1 MTTEE
6 MTLAEMK
13 AAYEKAQAELA
24 QERASIENLQKELE
38 SVKSTK
44 YQSRYKPGAKPKKL
58 IFEMTDDSED
68 LTDGEEP
75 QGEEDEATLDPVTKR
90 LNKMENHMKKRCSLM
105 MKLMTKLP
113 GAPTPVETEP
123 TDGYAASPFCEAIA
137 RVTVPHQL
145 RLPTWTTL
153 YDGTSDPYRH
163 VNFYK
168 QRMWQIGIPYD
179 LVEPVMCKSFG
190 GTLDGAALEWLMNI
204 TPGSI
209 FCLSDLINAF
219 YQQFASSRQLEKQT
233 SDLYWLVQGP
243 TESVRDYFNRFNC
256 EKISIKNCDVRTAIE
271 AFKRGLVPNSE
282 LYRELTKYPC
292 ATFEERPTGGSS
304 DRRSYTPRNN
314 SWRHQPYNRQNQVQN
329 VNQYDDTNS
338 VYRNERVVYLPISE
352 YGFNVD
358 IGGVVNDLQS
368 VGGTV
373 RWPKKRDIPD
383 STKDMS
389 RWCDFH
395 RDNGHTTEECISL
408 KKEVAYLL
416 KRGHL
421 KDLLSDKGKE
431 TYNKDSNSQ
440 PNPAPSGDRPAPP
453 TFEKVVNVISG
464 GSDICGL
471 TSSAAKK
478 INRGESEAVKEG
490 QTEDEVALDKSLAA
504 MIITFDDSD
513 STDTQQ
519 EHHDGLVIS
528 LPIGNALI
536 KRILIDN
543 GSSANVLFLE
553 ALQEM
558 GLDEKSIIRRST
570 VLVGFSG
577 ESLRT
582 VGEISLPTYAEGTNV
597 LTKFNV
603 VDCPSAY
610 NVILGRPWIHKMK
623 AVPSTYHQSIKF
635 PTKWGVM
642 EIKGQQRDAKKC
654 YETAL
659 KPSKS
664 SI

>member
-1 MTTEE
+1 

-24 QERASIENLQKELE
+24 QERASTETLQKELD
-38 SVKSTK
+38 SVKSSR
-44 YQSRYKPGAKPKKL
+44 YQSRFKTGEKPRKL
-58 IFEMTDDSED
+58 TFEMPDDFED
-68 LTDGEEP
+68 LTDDEEP
-75 QGEEDEATLDPVTKR
+75 QGEEDGSNPDPVTQR
-90 LNKMENHMKKRCSLM
+90 LNKMDARMTKHYSRL
-105 MKLMTKLP
+105 MKLMIKLP

-137 RVTVPHQL
+137 RVTVPHTL

-190 GTLDGAALEWLMNI
+190 GTLDGAALEWLMNVA
-204 TPGSI
+204 PGSI
-209 FCLSDLINAF
+209 SCLSDLINAF
-219 YQQFASSRQLEKQT
+219 YQQ
-233 SDLYWLVQGP
+233 
-243 TESVRDYFNRFNC
+243 
-256 EKISIKNCDVRTAIE
+256 TAIE
-271 AFKRGLVPNSE
+271 AFKRGLIPNSE
-282 LYRELTKYPC
+282 LYREITKYPY
-292 ATFEERPTGGSS
+292 ATFEEVRSRATAQMRIEDDEVIRTASQRSTGGSS
-304 DRRSYTPRNN
+304 DRRSYTPRSS

-329 VNQYDDTNS
+329 VNQYDDTNN
-338 VYRNERVVYLPISE
+338 VYRNERVVYPPISE

-358 IGGVVNDLQS
+358 IGGVVNALQN

-373 RWPKKRDIPD
+373 RWPNKSDRPD
-383 STKDMS
+383 SMKDMS
-389 RWCDFH
+389 RWYDFH

-431 TYNKDSNSQ
+431 TYNKDNNAQ
-440 PNPAPSGDRPAPP
+440 PSPAPSGNRSAPP
-453 TFEKVVNVISG
+453 MFEKVVNVISG

-478 INRGESEAVKEG
+478 INRGESGAVKEG

-504 MIITFDDSD
+504 MKITFDDSD

-558 GLDEKSIIRRST
+558 GLQEKSIIRRST

-582 VGEISLPTYAEGTNV
+582 VGEISLPTYAEGV
-597 LTKFNV
+597 SVMTKFNV

>member
-1 MTTEE
+1 M
-6 MTLAEMK
+6 
-13 AAYEKAQAELA
+13 
-24 QERASIENLQKELE
+24 
-38 SVKSTK
+38 
-44 YQSRYKPGAKPKKL
+44 PDD
-58 IFEMTDDSED
+58 FEDVTDD
-68 LTDGEEP
+68 EEETRE
-75 QGEEDEATLDPVTKR
+75 EEDKEAPDPVTQR
-90 LNKMENHMKKRCSLM
+90 LNKMDARMTKHYSRL
-105 MKLMTKLP
+105 MKLMTRFP

-123 TDGYAASPFCEAIA
+123 TDGYAASPFCEEIA
-137 RVTVPHQL
+137 RVTVPHTL

-168 QRMWQIGIPYD
+168 QRMWQIGIPHD

-190 GTLDGAALEWLMNI
+190 GTLDGAALEWLTNV
-204 TPGSI
+204 PPRSI
-209 FCLSDLINAF
+209 SCLSDLINAF

-233 SDLYWLVQGP
+233 SDLY
-243 TESVRDYFNRFNC
+243 
-256 EKISIKNCDVRTAIE
+256 RTAIE
-271 AFKRGLVPNSE
+271 AFKRGLIPNSE
-282 LYRELTKYPC
+282 LYREITKYPC
-292 ATFEERPTGGSS
+292 ATFEEV
-304 DRRSYTPRNN
+304 RSRATA
-314 SWRHQPYNRQNQVQN
+314 QM
-329 VNQYDDTNS
+329 
-338 VYRNERVVYLPISE
+338 NERVEHPNISD

-358 IGGVVNDLQS
+358 IGGVVNALQN

-373 RWPKKRDIPD
+373 RWPRKNDRPD
-383 STKDMS
+383 SMKDMS
-389 RWCDFH
+389 KWCDFH

-408 KKEVAYLL
+408 RKEVAYLL

-421 KDLLSDKGKE
+421 KELLSDKGKE
-431 TYNKDSNSQ
+431 TFSKEQ
-440 PNPAPSGDRPAPP
+440 TTLPGPATSSERPDPP
-453 TFEKVVNVISG
+453 PFSKVVNVISG

-478 INRGESEAVKEG
+478 INRGESETVEEG
-490 QTEDEVALDKSLAA
+490 QTEDEAALHRSLTA
-504 MIITFDDSD
+504 MAITFDDSD
-513 STDTQQ
+513 SVDTQR

-536 KRILIDN
+536 KRILVDN

-558 GLDEKSIIRRST
+558 GLEEKNIVRRST

-577 ESLRT
+577 EALRT
-582 VGEISLPTYAEGTNV
+582 VGEISLPTYAEGVNMM
-597 LTKFNV
+597 TKFNV

-664 SI
+664 PI

>member
-1 MTTEE
+1 MATGE
-6 MTLAEMK
+6 MTIAEMK

-24 QERASIENLQKELE
+24 QERASNETLQKELE
-38 SVKSTK
+38 SLKSNK
-44 YQSRYKPGAKPKKL
+44 HQSRYKGGKPKKL
-58 IFEMTDDSED
+58 TFEMPDDFEDVTDD
-68 LTDGEEP
+68 EEETRE
-75 QGEEDEATLDPVTKR
+75 EEDKEAPDPVTQR
-90 LNKMENHMKKRCSLM
+90 LNKMDARMTKHYSRL
-105 MKLMTKLP
+105 MKLMTRFP

-123 TDGYAASPFCEAIA
+123 TDG
-137 RVTVPHQL
+137 
-145 RLPTWTTL
+145 
-153 YDGTSDPYRH
+153 
-163 VNFYK
+163 
-168 QRMWQIGIPYD
+168 
-179 LVEPVMCKSFG
+179 
-190 GTLDGAALEWLMNI
+190 
-204 TPGSI
+204 
-209 FCLSDLINAF
+209 
-219 YQQFASSRQLEKQT
+219 
-233 SDLYWLVQGP
+233 
-243 TESVRDYFNRFNC
+243 
-256 EKISIKNCDVRTAIE
+256 TAIE
-271 AFKRGLVPNSE
+271 AFKRGLIPNSE
-282 LYRELTKYPC
+282 LYREITKYPC
-292 ATFEERPTGGSS
+292 ATFEEVRSRATAQMRIEDDEVIRTASQRSIGGSS

-314 SWRHQPYNRQNQVQN
+314 NWRHQPYVRQNQVQS
-329 VNQYDDTNS
+329 VNQYYDTNN
-338 VYRNERVVYLPISE
+338 VYRNERVEHPNISD

-358 IGGVVNDLQS
+358 IGGVVNALQN

-373 RWPKKRDIPD
+373 RWPRKNDRPD
-383 STKDMS
+383 SMKDMS
-389 RWCDFH
+389 KWCDFH

-408 KKEVAYLL
+408 RKEVAYLL

-421 KDLLSDKGKE
+421 KELLSDKGKE
-431 TYNKDSNSQ
+431 TFSKEQ
-440 PNPAPSGDRPAPP
+440 TTLPGPATSSERPDPP
-453 TFEKVVNVISG
+453 PFSKVVNVISG

-478 INRGESEAVKEG
+478 INRGESETVEEG
-490 QTEDEVALDKSLAA
+490 QTEDEAALHRSLTA
-504 MIITFDDSD
+504 MAITFDDSD
-513 STDTQQ
+513 SVDTQR

-536 KRILIDN
+536 KRILVDN

-558 GLDEKSIIRRST
+558 GLEEKNIVRRST

-577 ESLRT
+577 EALRT
-582 VGEISLPTYAEGTNV
+582 VGEISLPTYAEGVNMM
-597 LTKFNV
+597 TKFNV

-664 SI
+664 PI

>member
-1 MTTEE
+1 MDARMT
-6 MTLAEMK
+6 K
-13 AAYEKAQAELA
+13 HY
-24 QERASIENLQKELE
+24 
-38 SVKSTK
+38 
-44 YQSRYKPGAKPKKL
+44 SRL
-58 IFEMTDDSED
+58 
-68 LTDGEEP
+68 
-75 QGEEDEATLDPVTKR
+75 
-90 LNKMENHMKKRCSLM
+90 
-105 MKLMTKLP
+105 MKLMIKLP

-123 TDGYAASPFCEAIA
+123 TDGYAASLFCEAIA
-137 RVTVPHQL
+137 RVTVPHTL

-190 GTLDGAALEWLMNI
+190 GTLDGAALEWLMNVS
-204 TPGSI
+204 PGSI
-209 FCLSDLINAF
+209 SCLSDLINAF
-219 YQQFASSRQLEKQT
+219 YQPFASSRQLEKQT
-233 SDLYWLVQGP
+233 SDLYRLVQGP

-271 AFKRGLVPNSE
+271 AFKRGLIPNSE
-282 LYRELTKYPC
+282 L
-292 ATFEERPTGGSS
+292 
-304 DRRSYTPRNN
+304 
-314 SWRHQPYNRQNQVQN
+314 
-329 VNQYDDTNS
+329 
-338 VYRNERVVYLPISE
+338 NERVVYPPISE

-358 IGGVVNDLQS
+358 IGGVVNALQN

-373 RWPKKRDIPD
+373 RWPKKSDRPD
-383 STKDMS
+383 SMKDMS

-395 RDNGHTTEECISL
+395 RDNGHTTEENISF
-408 KKEVAYLL
+408 KEEVAYLL
-416 KRGHL
+416 KRGQL

-431 TYNKDSNSQ
+431 TYNKDINAQ

-453 TFEKVVNVISG
+453 MFEKVVNVISG

-478 INRGESEAVKEG
+478 INRGEPEAVKEG
-490 QTEDEVALDKSLAA
+490 RTEDEVALDKSLAA
-504 MIITFDDSD
+504 MKITFDDSD

-528 LPIGNALI
+528 LPIVNALI

-558 GLDEKSIIRRST
+558 GLEEKSIIRRST

-582 VGEISLPTYAEGTNV
+582 VGEISLPTYAEGVNV
-597 LTKFNV
+597 MTKFNV

-635 PTKWGVM
+635 PAKWGVM

>member
-1 MTTEE
+1 MSTEE

-13 AAYEKAQAELA
+13 AAYKKAQEELA
-24 QERASIENLQKELE
+24 QERESMENLQKELD

-44 YQSRYKPGAKPKKL
+44 HQSRYKPGAKPKKL

-68 LTDGEEP
+68 LSDGEEP
-75 QGEEDEATLDPVTKR
+75 HGEEDEATPDPVTKR
-90 LNKMENHMKKRCSLM
+90 LNKMETHMKKQCSLM
-105 MKLMTKLP
+105 LKLMTKLP

-123 TDGYAASPFCEAIA
+123 TVGYAASPFCEAIA

-163 VNFYK
+163 VNVYK

-204 TPGSI
+204 TPESI
-209 FCLSDLINAF
+209 YCLSDLINAF
-219 YQQFASSRQLEKQT
+219 YQQFASSHQLEKQT
-233 SDLYWLVQGP
+233 SDLY
-243 TESVRDYFNRFNC
+243 
-256 EKISIKNCDVRTAIE
+256 RTAIE
-271 AFKRGLVPNSE
+271 AFKRGLIPNSE
-282 LYRELTKYPC
+282 LYREITKYPC
-292 ATFEERPTGGSS
+292 ATFEEVRSRAIAQMRIEDDEITRMASQRPAGGSS
-304 DRRSYTPRNN
+304 DRRSYTPRNSN
-314 SWRHQPYNRQNQVQN
+314 WRHQPYNRQNQVQN
-329 VNQYDDTNS
+329 VNQYDDTNN
-338 VYRNERVVYLPISE
+338 VYRNERFVYPPISE

-358 IGGVVNDLQS
+358 IGGVVNALQN

-373 RWPKKRDIPD
+373 RWPRKSNRPD
-383 STKDMS
+383 SMKDMS
-389 RWCDFH
+389 KWCDFH

-421 KDLLSDKGKE
+421 KELLSDKGKE
-431 TYNKDSNSQ
+431 TYQ
-440 PNPAPSGDRPAPP
+440 AATDRPRP
-453 TFEKVVNVISG
+453 S
-464 GSDICGL
+464 
-471 TSSAAKK
+471 KK

-504 MIITFDDSD
+504 MTITFDDSD
-513 STDTQQ
+513 STDAQQ

-558 GLDEKSIIRRST
+558 GLEEKSIIRRST
-570 VLVGFSG
+570 VLVGFS
-577 ESLRT
+577 
-582 VGEISLPTYAEGTNV
+582 
-597 LTKFNV
+597 
-603 VDCPSAY
+603 
-610 NVILGRPWIHKMK
+610 
-623 AVPSTYHQSIKF
+623 
-635 PTKWGVM
+635 
-642 EIKGQQRDAKKC
+642 
-654 YETAL
+654 
-659 KPSKS
+659 
-664 SI
+664 

>member
-1 MTTEE
+1 MTTGE
-6 MTLAEMK
+6 MTIAEMK
-13 AAYEKAQAELA
+13 AAYEKAQAELS
-24 QERASIENLQKELE
+24 QERASNETLQKELE
-38 SVKSTK
+38 SVKSNK
-44 YQSRYKPGAKPKKL
+44 HQSRYKGGKPKKL
-58 IFEMTDDSED
+58 TFEMPDDFEDMTDEEE
-68 LTDGEEP
+68 TREEEDGEAP
-75 QGEEDEATLDPVTKR
+75 DPVTQR
-90 LNKMENHMKKRCSLM
+90 LNKMDARMTKHYSRL
-105 MKLMTKLP
+105 MKLMTKFS

-137 RVTVPHQL
+137 RVTVPHTL

-190 GTLDGAALEWLMNI
+190 GTLDGAALEWLTNVP
-204 TPGSI
+204 PGSI
-209 FCLSDLINAF
+209 SCLSELINAF

-233 SDLYWLVQGP
+233 SDLY
-243 TESVRDYFNRFNC
+243 
-256 EKISIKNCDVRTAIE
+256 RTAIE
-271 AFKRGLVPNSE
+271 AFKRGLIPNSE
-282 LYRELTKYPC
+282 LYREITKYPC
-292 ATFEERPTGGSS
+292 ATFEEVRSRATAQMRIEDDEVIRTASQRSTGGNS
-304 DRRSYTPRNN
+304 DRRS
-314 SWRHQPYNRQNQVQN
+314 
-329 VNQYDDTNS
+329 
-338 VYRNERVVYLPISE
+338 NERVEHPNISD

-358 IGGVVNDLQS
+358 IGGVVNALQN

-373 RWPKKRDIPD
+373 RWPRKSDRPD
-383 STKDMS
+383 SMKNMS
-389 RWCDFH
+389 KWCDFH

-421 KDLLSDKGKE
+421 KELLSDKGKE
-431 TYNKDSNSQ
+431 TFSKEQNTLPGPTISSE
-440 PNPAPSGDRPAPP
+440 RPDPP
-453 TFEKVVNVISG
+453 PFNKVVNVISG

-478 INRGESEAVKEG
+478 INRGEPETVEEG
-490 QTEDEVALDKSLAA
+490 QTEEEVTLHKSLTA
-504 MIITFDDSD
+504 MAITFDDSD
-513 STDTQQ
+513 SVDTQR

-536 KRILIDN
+536 KRILVDN

-558 GLDEKSIIRRST
+558 GLEEKNIVRRST

-577 ESLRT
+577 EALRT
-582 VGEISLPTYAEGTNV
+582 VGEILLPTYAEGVNMM
-597 LTKFNV
+597 TKFNV

-610 NVILGRPWIHKMK
+610 NVILGRP
-623 AVPSTYHQSIKF
+623 
-635 PTKWGVM
+635 
-642 EIKGQQRDAKKC
+642 
-654 YETAL
+654 
-659 KPSKS
+659 
-664 SI
+664 

>member
-1 MTTEE
+1 
-6 MTLAEMK
+6 
-13 AAYEKAQAELA
+13 
-24 QERASIENLQKELE
+24 
-38 SVKSTK
+38 
-44 YQSRYKPGAKPKKL
+44 
-58 IFEMTDDSED
+58 MTDDSED
-68 LTDGEEP
+68 LSDGEEP
-75 QGEEDEATLDPVTKR
+75 RGEEDEATLDPVTKR

-145 RLPTWTTL
+145 RLPTRTTL

-179 LVEPVMCKSFG
+179 LIEPVMCKSFG
-190 GTLDGAALEWLMNI
+190 GTLDGAALEWLMNMHNTWI
-204 TPGSI
+204 HLLPVRPHQRLLPTI
-209 FCLSDLINAF
+209 R
-219 YQQFASSRQLEKQT
+219 QQSPVGETNK
-233 SDLYWLVQGP
+233 
-243 TESVRDYFNRFNC
+243 
-256 EKISIKNCDVRTAIE
+256 TAIE

-292 ATFEERPTGGSS
+292 ATFKEVRSRATAQMRIKDDEITRMASQRPAGGSS
-304 DRRSYTPRNN
+304 DMRSYTPRNN
-314 SWRHQPYNRQNQVQN
+314 SWRHQPYNRQNQEQN

-338 VYRNERVVYLPISE
+338 VYRNERVVYPPISE

-358 IGGVVNDLQS
+358 IGGVVNALQS

-373 RWPKKRDIPD
+373 RWPKKSDRPD

-440 PNPAPSGDRPAPP
+440 PNPALSGDRPAPP

-490 QTEDEVALDKSLAA
+490 QTEDEIALDKSLAA
-504 MIITFDDSD
+504 MIITFNDSD

-543 GSSANVLFLE
+543 GSSSNVLFLE

-558 GLDEKSIIRRST
+558 GLNEKSIVRRST

-582 VGEISLPTYAEGTNV
+582 IGEISLPTYAEGVNV
-597 LTKFNV
+597 MTKFNV
-603 VDCPSAY
+603 ADCPSAY

>member
-68 LTDGEEP
+68 LSDDEEP
-75 QGEEDEATLDPVTKR
+75 HGEEDEATLDPVTKR
-90 LNKMENHMKKRCSLM
+90 LNKMETHMKKRCSLM

-209 FCLSDLINAF
+209 FCLSNLINAF

-233 SDLYWLVQGP
+233 SDLYRLVQGP

-292 ATFEERPTGGSS
+292 ATFEEVRSRATAQMRIEDDEITRMVSQRPAGGSS
-304 DRRSYTPRNN
+304 DRRSYTPRNS

-329 VNQYDDTNS
+329 VNQYDDTNN
-338 VYRNERVVYLPISE
+338 VYRNERVVYPPISE

-358 IGGVVNDLQS
+358 IGGVVNALQS

-373 RWPKKRDIPD
+373 RWPKKSDRPD

-453 TFEKVVNVISG
+453 T
-464 GSDICGL
+464 
-471 TSSAAKK
+471 
-478 INRGESEAVKEG
+478 GESEAVKEG

-582 VGEISLPTYAEGTNV
+582 VGEKSLPTYAEGHYYKNWNKERIMDNSQVYTPRNAPYSNEEIDV
-597 LTKFNV
+597 YFNKAPTYSQTTIDAV
-603 VDCPSAY
+603 
-610 NVILGRPWIHKMK
+610 RERWISY
-623 AVPSTYHQSIKF
+623 VTEYHQPKNDENEDDDDDDL
-635 PTKWGVM
+635 V
-642 EIKGQQRDAKKC
+642 
-654 YETAL
+654 
-659 KPSKS
+659 
-664 SI
+664 

>member
-1 MTTEE
+1 
-6 MTLAEMK
+6 
-13 AAYEKAQAELA
+13 
-24 QERASIENLQKELE
+24 
-38 SVKSTK
+38 
-44 YQSRYKPGAKPKKL
+44 
-58 IFEMTDDSED
+58 
-68 LTDGEEP
+68 
-75 QGEEDEATLDPVTKR
+75 
-90 LNKMENHMKKRCSLM
+90 
-105 MKLMTKLP
+105 
-113 GAPTPVETEP
+113 
-123 TDGYAASPFCEAIA
+123 
-137 RVTVPHQL
+137 
-145 RLPTWTTL
+145 
-153 YDGTSDPYRH
+153 
-163 VNFYK
+163 
-168 QRMWQIGIPYD
+168 
-179 LVEPVMCKSFG
+179 MCKSFG
-190 GTLDGAALEWLMNI
+190 GTLDGEALEWLMNVP
-204 TPGSI
+204 PGSI
-209 FCLSDLINAF
+209 FYLSDLINAF
-219 YQQFASSRQLEKQT
+219 YQQFSSSRQLEKQT
-233 SDLYWLVQGP
+233 SDLYRLVQGP
-243 TESVRDYFNRFNC
+243 TES
-256 EKISIKNCDVRTAIE
+256 
-271 AFKRGLVPNSE
+271 AFKRGLIPNSE
-282 LYRELTKYPC
+282 LYREITKYPC
-292 ATFEERPTGGSS
+292 ATFEEVRSRATVQMRIEDDEVIRTSSQRSIGGNS

-314 SWRHQPYNRQNQVQN
+314 NWRHQPYNRQNQVQN
-329 VNQYDDTNS
+329 VNQYYDSNN
-338 VYRNERVVYLPISE
+338 VYRNEWVEHPNISD

-358 IGGVVNDLQS
+358 IGGVVNTLQN

-373 RWPKKRDIPD
+373 RWPRKSDRPD
-383 STKDMS
+383 SMKDMS
-389 RWCDFH
+389 KWCDFH
-395 RDNGHTTEECISL
+395 RDNGHTIEECISL

-421 KDLLSDKGKE
+421 KELLRDKGKKTFTKE
-431 TYNKDSNSQ
+431 KTALPGPTTSS
-440 PNPAPSGDRPAPP
+440 DRPDPP
-453 TFEKVVNVISG
+453 AFNKVGNVISG

-478 INRGESEAVKEG
+478 INRGDSGAVEEG
-490 QTEDEVALDKSLAA
+490 QTEDEIALHKSLTA
-504 MIITFDDSD
+504 MAITFDDSD
-513 STDTQQ
+513 SIDTQR

-558 GLDEKSIIRRST
+558 GLEEKNIVRRST

-582 VGEISLPTYAEGTNV
+582 IGEISLPTYAEDVNV
-597 LTKFNV
+597 MTKFNV

-610 NVILGRPWIHKMK
+610 NVILRRPWIHKMK

>member
-1 MTTEE
+1 MATGE
-6 MTLAEMK
+6 MTIAEMK

-24 QERASIENLQKELE
+24 QERASNETLQKELE
-38 SVKSTK
+38 SVKSNK
-44 YQSRYKPGAKPKKL
+44 HQSRYKGGKPKKL
-58 IFEMTDDSED
+58 TFEMPDDFEDVTDD
-68 LTDGEEP
+68 EEETRE
-75 QGEEDEATLDPVTKR
+75 EEDKEAPDPVTQR
-90 LNKMENHMKKRCSLM
+90 LNKMDARMTKHYSRL
-105 MKLMTKLP
+105 MKLMTRFP

-137 RVTVPHQL
+137 RVTVPHTL
-145 RLPTWTTL
+145 RLPIWTTL

-168 QRMWQIGIPYD
+168 QRMWQIGIPHD

-190 GTLDGAALEWLMNI
+190 GTLDGAALEWLTNV
-204 TPGSI
+204 PPRSI
-209 FCLSDLINAF
+209 SCLSDLINAF

-233 SDLYWLVQGP
+233 SDLY
-243 TESVRDYFNRFNC
+243 
-256 EKISIKNCDVRTAIE
+256 RTAIE
-271 AFKRGLVPNSE
+271 AFKRGLIPNSE
-282 LYRELTKYPC
+282 LYREITKYPC
-292 ATFEERPTGGSS
+292 ATFEEVRSRATAQMRIEDDEVIRTASQRSIGGSS

-314 SWRHQPYNRQNQVQN
+314 NWRHQPYVRQNQVQN
-329 VNQYDDTNS
+329 VNQYYDTNN
-338 VYRNERVVYLPISE
+338 VYRNERVEHPNISD

-358 IGGVVNDLQS
+358 IGGVVNALQN

-373 RWPKKRDIPD
+373 RWPRKNDNRPD
-383 STKDMS
+383 SMKDMS
-389 RWCDFH
+389 KWCDFH

-421 KDLLSDKGKE
+421 KELLSDKGKE
-431 TYNKDSNSQ
+431 TFSKEQTTLPGPTTSSE
-440 PNPAPSGDRPAPP
+440 RPDPP
-453 TFEKVVNVISG
+453 PFNKVVNVISG

-478 INRGESEAVKEG
+478 INRGESETVEEG
-490 QTEDEVALDKSLAA
+490 QTEDEVALHRSLTA
-504 MIITFDDSD
+504 MAITFDDSD
-513 STDTQQ
+513 SVDTQR

-536 KRILIDN
+536 KRILVDN

-558 GLDEKSIIRRST
+558 GLEEKNIVRRST

-577 ESLRT
+577 EALRT
-582 VGEISLPTYAEGTNV
+582 VGEISLPTYAEGVNMM
-597 LTKFNV
+597 TKFNV

-664 SI
+664 PI

>member
-38 SVKSTK
+38 SVKSNK

-58 IFEMTDDSED
+58 IFEMTGDSED
-68 LTDGEEP
+68 LSDGEEP
-75 QGEEDEATLDPVTKR
+75 HEEKDEAIPDPVTKR

-163 VNFYK
+163 VNFYN

-209 FCLSDLINAF
+209 VFLSDLINAF

-233 SDLYWLVQGP
+233 SDLY
-243 TESVRDYFNRFNC
+243 
-256 EKISIKNCDVRTAIE
+256 RTAIE

-292 ATFEERPTGGSS
+292 ATAQMRIEDDEITRMVSQRPAGGSS

-314 SWRHQPYNRQNQVQN
+314 GWRHQPYNRQ
-329 VNQYDDTNS
+329 
-338 VYRNERVVYLPISE
+338 
-352 YGFNVD
+352 
-358 IGGVVNDLQS
+358 
-368 VGGTV
+368 GGTV
-373 RWPKKRDIPD
+373 RWPKKSDRPD

-431 TYNKDSNSQ
+431 TYNKDSSSQ

-453 TFEKVVNVISG
+453 TFEKVVSVISG

-490 QTEDEVALDKSLAA
+490 QTEDEVALDKSLAT

-513 STDTQQ
+513 STDTIQ

-577 ESLRT
+577 ESLQT
-582 VGEISLPTYAEGTNV
+582 V
-597 LTKFNV
+597 
-603 VDCPSAY
+603 
-610 NVILGRPWIHKMK
+610 
-623 AVPSTYHQSIKF
+623 
-635 PTKWGVM
+635 
-642 EIKGQQRDAKKC
+642 
-654 YETAL
+654 
-659 KPSKS
+659 
-664 SI
+664 

>member
-1 MTTEE
+1 
-6 MTLAEMK
+6 
-13 AAYEKAQAELA
+13 
-24 QERASIENLQKELE
+24 
-38 SVKSTK
+38 
-44 YQSRYKPGAKPKKL
+44 
-58 IFEMTDDSED
+58 MTDDSED
-68 LTDGEEP
+68 LSDGEEP
-75 QGEEDEATLDPVTKR
+75 HGEEDETTPDPVTKR
-90 LNKMENHMKKRCSLM
+90 LNKMENHMKKQCSLM
-105 MKLMTKLP
+105 LKLMTKLP

-123 TDGYAASPFCEAIA
+123 TDGYAASPLCEAIA
-137 RVTVPHQL
+137 RVKVPHQL

-163 VNFYK
+163 VNVYK

-209 FCLSDLINAF
+209 YCLSDIINAF
-219 YQQFASSRQLEKQT
+219 YQQFASSCQLEKQT
-233 SDLYWLVQGP
+233 SDLY
-243 TESVRDYFNRFNC
+243 
-256 EKISIKNCDVRTAIE
+256 RTSIE
-271 AFKRGLVPNSE
+271 AFKRGLIPNSE
-282 LYRELTKYPC
+282 LYREITKYPC
-292 ATFEERPTGGSS
+292 ATFEEVRSRATAQMRIEDDEITRMASQRPAGGST

-314 SWRHQPYNRQNQVQN
+314 NWRHQPYNRQNQVQN
-329 VNQYDDTNS
+329 VNQYDDTNN
-338 VYRNERVVYLPISE
+338 VYRNERADHPNISE
-352 YGFNVD
+352 YSFNVD
-358 IGGVVNDLQS
+358 IGGVVNALQN

-373 RWPKKRDIPD
+373 RWPRKSDRPD
-383 STKDMS
+383 SMKDMS
-389 RWCDFH
+389 KWCDFH
-395 RDNGHTTEECISL
+395 RDNGHKTEECISL
-408 KKEVAYLL
+408 KKEVAFLL

-421 KDLLSDKGKE
+421 KELLSDKGKE
-431 TYNKDSNSQ
+431 TFNKEQTAQLDPTTSS
-440 PNPAPSGDRPAPP
+440 DRPDPP
-453 TFEKVVNVISG
+453 TFNKVVNIISG

-478 INRGESEAVKEG
+478 FNRGESGAVEEG
-490 QTEDEVALDKSLAA
+490 QTEDEIVLNKSLTA
-504 MIITFDDSD
+504 MAITFDDSD
-513 STDTQQ
+513 SVDTQR
-519 EHHDGLVIS
+519 EHHDGLVMS

-536 KRILIDN
+536 KRILVDN
-543 GSSANVLFLE
+543 ESSANVLFLE

-558 GLDEKSIIRRST
+558 GLEEKNIIKRST

-582 VGEISLPTYAEGTNV
+582 VGEISLPTYAEGVNV
-597 LTKFNV
+597 MTKFNV

-610 NVILGRPWIHKMK
+610 NVILGQPWIHKMK

>member
-1 MTTEE
+1 
-6 MTLAEMK
+6 
-13 AAYEKAQAELA
+13 
-24 QERASIENLQKELE
+24 
-38 SVKSTK
+38 
-44 YQSRYKPGAKPKKL
+44 
-58 IFEMTDDSED
+58 
-68 LTDGEEP
+68 
-75 QGEEDEATLDPVTKR
+75 
-90 LNKMENHMKKRCSLM
+90 
-105 MKLMTKLP
+105 
-113 GAPTPVETEP
+113 
-123 TDGYAASPFCEAIA
+123 
-137 RVTVPHQL
+137 
-145 RLPTWTTL
+145 
-153 YDGTSDPYRH
+153 
-163 VNFYK
+163 
-168 QRMWQIGIPYD
+168 MWQIGIPYD

-190 GTLDGAALEWLMNI
+190 GTLDGVALEWLMNI

-209 FCLSDLINAF
+209 YCLSDLINAF
-219 YQQFASSRQLEKQT
+219 YQQFANSRQLEKQT
-233 SDLYWLVQGP
+233 SDLYRLVQGP

-256 EKISIKNCDVRTAIE
+256 EKISIKICDVRTAIE
-271 AFKRGLVPNSE
+271 TFKRGLIPNSE
-282 LYRELTKYPC
+282 LYREITKYPC
-292 ATFEERPTGGSS
+292 ATFEEVRSRATAQMRIEDDEITRMASQRPAGGSS

-314 SWRHQPYNRQNQVQN
+314 NWRHQPYNRQNQVQN
-329 VNQYDDTNS
+329 VNQYDDTNN
-338 VYRNERVVYLPISE
+338 VYRNERVVYPPISE

-358 IGGVVNDLQS
+358 IGGVVNALQS

-373 RWPKKRDIPD
+373 RWPKKSDRPD
-383 STKDMS
+383 SMKDMS
-389 RWCDFH
+389 KWCDLH

-421 KDLLSDKGKE
+421 KELLSDKGKE
-431 TYNKDSNSQ
+431 TYNKDSNTH
-440 PNPAPSGDRPAPP
+440 PSPPSGGDRPAPP
-453 TFEKVVNVISG
+453 MFEKVVNVISG
-464 GSDICGL
+464 GLDICGL

-490 QTEDEVALDKSLAA
+490 QTEDEMALEKSLAA
-504 MIITFDDSD
+504 MSITFDDSD
-513 STDTQQ
+513 STNAQQ

-558 GLDEKSIIRRST
+558 GLEEKNIVRRST

-582 VGEISLPTYAEGTNV
+582 VGEISLPTYAEGVNV
-597 LTKFNV
+597 MTKFNV
-603 VDCPSAY
+603 VDCSSTY

-642 EIKGQQRDAKKC
+642 EIKGQQREAKKC

>member
-1 MTTEE
+1 MTSED

-13 AAYEKAQAELA
+13 AAYDQAQAKLA
-24 QERASIENLQKELE
+24 QEKASVENLQKELE
-38 SVKSTK
+38 SVKSTR

-58 IFEMTDDSED
+58 VFEMSDEFED
-68 LTDGEEP
+68 LSNDEEP
-75 QGEEDEATLDPVTKR
+75 HEEEDGATPDPVTKR
-90 LNKMENHMKKRCSLM
+90 LNKMETHMKKQCSLM
-105 MKLMTKLP
+105 LKVMTKLP
-113 GAPTPVETEP
+113 GAPTPNGDRTNRRIRSITILRGDRHSDSP
-123 TDGYAASPFCEAIA
+123 ASASTPCLD
-137 RVTVPHQL
+137 H
-145 RLPTWTTL
+145 L
-153 YDGTSDPYRH
+153 YDKTSDPYRH
-163 VNFYK
+163 VNVYK

-209 FCLSDLINAF
+209 YCLSDLINAF
-219 YQQFASSRQLEKQT
+219 YH
-233 SDLYWLVQGP
+233 
-243 TESVRDYFNRFNC
+243 
-256 EKISIKNCDVRTAIE
+256 IKNFDVKTAIE
-271 AFKRGLVPNSE
+271 AFKRGLITNSE
-282 LYRELTKYPC
+282 LYREITKCPC
-292 ATFEERPTGGSS
+292 ATFEEVRSRATAQMRIEDDEITRLAAQRSTGGSS

-314 SWRHQPYNRQNQVQN
+314 SWRHQPYNRKNQVQN
-329 VNQYDDTNS
+329 VNQYDDTNN
-338 VYRNERVVYLPISE
+338 VYRNERVDHPEISE

-358 IGGVVNDLQS
+358 IGGVVNALQN

-373 RWPKKRDIPD
+373 RWPRKSDRPD
-383 STKDMS
+383 SMKDMS
-389 RWCDFH
+389 KWCDFH
-395 RDNGHTTEECISL
+395 RDNGHKTEECISL
-408 KKEVAYLL
+408 KKEVGFLL

-421 KDLLSDKGKE
+421 KELLSDKGKE
-431 TYNKDSNSQ
+431 TYNKEKTIQ
-440 PNPAPSGDRPAPP
+440 PDPTASSDRPTPP
-453 TFEKVVNVISG
+453 TFNKVVNVISG

-471 TSSAAKK
+471 TSSAAKT
-478 INRGESEAVKEG
+478 INRGESGAVKEG
-490 QTEDEVALDKSLAA
+490 QTEDEIALDKSLAA
-504 MIITFDDSD
+504 MSITFGDSD
-513 STDTQQ
+513 SVDAQQ

-558 GLDEKSIIRRST
+558 GLEEKNIVRRST

-582 VGEISLPTYAEGTNV
+582 VGEISLPKYAEGVNIM
-597 LTKFNV
+597 TKFNV
-603 VDCPSAY
+603 IDCPSAY

-623 AVPSTYHQSIKF
+623 SVPSTYHQSIKF

-659 KPSKS
+659 NPSKS

>member
-38 SVKSTK
+38 SVKITK

-68 LTDGEEP
+68 LSDGEEP
-75 QGEEDEATLDPVTKR
+75 HGEEDEATPDPVTKR
-90 LNKMENHMKKRCSLM
+90 LNKMENHMKKRCS
-105 MKLMTKLP
+105 
-113 GAPTPVETEP
+113 
-123 TDGYAASPFCEAIA
+123 
-137 RVTVPHQL
+137 
-145 RLPTWTTL
+145 
-153 YDGTSDPYRH
+153 H

-233 SDLYWLVQGP
+233 SDLYRLVQGP

-292 ATFEERPTGGSS
+292 ATFEEVRSRATAQMRIEDDEITRMVSQRPAGGSS

-314 SWRHQPYNRQNQVQN
+314 GWRHQPYNRQSQVQN
-329 VNQYDDTNS
+329 VNQYDDTNN
-338 VYRNERVVYLPISE
+338 VYRNERVVYPPISE

-358 IGGVVNDLQS
+358 IGGVVNALQS

-373 RWPKKRDIPD
+373 RWSKKSDRPD

-431 TYNKDSNSQ
+431 TYNKDRSSQ
-440 PNPAPSGDRPAPP
+440 PNRAPSGDRPAPP

-464 GSDICGL
+464 DSDICGL

-490 QTEDEVALDKSLAA
+490 QTEDEVALNKSLAA

-513 STDTQQ
+513 STDTIQ
-519 EHHDGLVIS
+519 EHHDRLVIS

-570 VLVGFSG
+570 VIVGFSG

-582 VGEISLPTYAEGTNV
+582 VGEISLPTYAEGVNV
-597 LTKFNV
+597 MTKFNV

>member
-1 MTTEE
+1 MSTEE

-13 AAYEKAQAELA
+13 VAYEKAQEELA
-24 QERASIENLQKELE
+24 QERASMENLQKELD
-38 SVKSTK
+38 SMKSTK
-44 YQSRYKPGAKPKKL
+44 HQSRYKPGAKPKKL
-58 IFEMTDDSED
+58 IFEMTDDSEHLSD
-68 LTDGEEP
+68 SEEP
-75 QGEEDEATLDPVTKR
+75 HGEEDEATSDPVTKR
-90 LNKMENHMKKRCSLM
+90 LNKMETHMKKQCLLM
-105 MKLMTKLP
+105 VKLMTKLP

-153 YDGTSDPYRH
+153 YDRTSDPYRH
-163 VNFYK
+163 VNVYK
-168 QRMWQIGIPYD
+168 QRMWHFGIPYD

-190 GTLDGAALEWLMNI
+190 GTLDGAVLEWLMNI

-209 FCLSDLINAF
+209 YCLSDLINAF

-233 SDLYWLVQGP
+233 SDLY
-243 TESVRDYFNRFNC
+243 
-256 EKISIKNCDVRTAIE
+256 RTSIE
-271 AFKRGLVPNSE
+271 AFKRGLIPNSE
-282 LYRELTKYPC
+282 LYREITKYPC
-292 ATFEERPTGGSS
+292 ATFEEVRSRATAQMRIEDDEITRMASQRPAGGSS

-314 SWRHQPYNRQNQVQN
+314 NWRHQPYNLQNQVQN
-329 VNQYDDTNS
+329 VNQYDDTKN
-338 VYRNERVVYLPISE
+338 VYRNERVVYPPISE

-358 IGGVVNDLQS
+358 IGGVVNALQN

-373 RWPKKRDIPD
+373 RWPRKSDIPD
-383 STKDMS
+383 SMKDMS
-389 RWCDFH
+389 KWCDFH

-421 KDLLSDKGKE
+421 KELLSDKGKE
-431 TYNKDSNSQ
+431 TYNKDSNTLPS
-440 PNPAPSGDRPAPP
+440 PAPGGERPAPP
-453 TFEKVVNVISG
+453 MFEKVVNVISG

-478 INRGESEAVKEG
+478 INRGESEDVKEE

-504 MIITFDDSD
+504 MTITFDDSD
-513 STDTQQ
+513 STDAQQ

-558 GLDEKSIIRRST
+558 GLEENSIIRRST

-582 VGEISLPTYAEGTNV
+582 VGEISLPTYAEGVNV
-597 LTKFNV
+597 MTKFSV

-654 YETAL
+654 YETTL

>member
-1 MTTEE
+1 M
-6 MTLAEMK
+6 
-13 AAYEKAQAELA
+13 
-24 QERASIENLQKELE
+24 
-38 SVKSTK
+38 
-44 YQSRYKPGAKPKKL
+44 PDD
-58 IFEMTDDSED
+58 FEDVTDD
-68 LTDGEEP
+68 EEETRE
-75 QGEEDEATLDPVTKR
+75 EEDKEAPDPVTQR
-90 LNKMENHMKKRCSLM
+90 LNKMDARMTKHYSRL
-105 MKLMTKLP
+105 MKLMTRFP

-137 RVTVPHQL
+137 RVTVPHTL
-145 RLPTWTTL
+145 RLPIWTTL

-168 QRMWQIGIPYD
+168 QCMWQIGIPHD

-190 GTLDGAALEWLMNI
+190 GTLDGAALEWLTNV
-204 TPGSI
+204 PPRSI
-209 FCLSDLINAF
+209 SCLSDLINAF

-233 SDLYWLVQGP
+233 SDLY
-243 TESVRDYFNRFNC
+243 
-256 EKISIKNCDVRTAIE
+256 RTAIE
-271 AFKRGLVPNSE
+271 ALKRGLIPNSE
-282 LYRELTKYPC
+282 LYREITKYPC
-292 ATFEERPTGGSS
+292 ATFEE
-304 DRRSYTPRNN
+304 
-314 SWRHQPYNRQNQVQN
+314 VQS
-329 VNQYDDTNS
+329 VNQYYDTNN
-338 VYRNERVVYLPISE
+338 VYRNERVEHPNISD

-358 IGGVVNDLQS
+358 IGGVVNALQN

-373 RWPKKRDIPD
+373 RWPRKNDRPD
-383 STKDMS
+383 SMKDMS
-389 RWCDFH
+389 KWCDFH

-421 KDLLSDKGKE
+421 KELLSDKGKE
-431 TYNKDSNSQ
+431 TFSKEQTTLPGPTTSSE
-440 PNPAPSGDRPAPP
+440 RPDPP
-453 TFEKVVNVISG
+453 PFNKVVNVISG

-478 INRGESEAVKEG
+478 INRGESETVEEG
-490 QTEDEVALDKSLAA
+490 QTEDEVALHRSLTA
-504 MIITFDDSD
+504 MAITFDDSD
-513 STDTQQ
+513 SVDTQR

-536 KRILIDN
+536 KRILVDN

-558 GLDEKSIIRRST
+558 GLEEKNIVRRST

-577 ESLRT
+577 EALRT
-582 VGEISLPTYAEGTNV
+582 VGEISLPTYAEGVNMM
-597 LTKFNV
+597 TKFNV

-664 SI
+664 PI

>member
-1 MTTEE
+1 

-24 QERASIENLQKELE
+24 QERASTETLQLELD
-38 SVKSTK
+38 SVKSSR
-44 YQSRYKPGAKPKKL
+44 YQSRFKTGGKPRKL
-58 IFEMTDDSED
+58 TFEMPDDFED
-68 LTDGEEP
+68 LTDDEEP
-75 QGEEDEATLDPVTKR
+75 QGEEDGSNPDPVTQR
-90 LNKMENHMKKRCSLM
+90 LNKMDARMTKHYSRL
-105 MKLMTKLP
+105 MKLMIKLP

-137 RVTVPHQL
+137 RVTVPHTL

-168 QRMWQIGIPYD
+168 QHMWQIGIPYD

-190 GTLDGAALEWLMNI
+190 GTLDGAALEWLMNVA
-204 TPGSI
+204 PGSI
-209 FCLSDLINAF
+209 SCLSDLINAF

-233 SDLYWLVQGP
+233 SDLYRLVQGP

-271 AFKRGLVPNSE
+271 AFKRGLIPNSE
-282 LYRELTKYPC
+282 LYREITKYPC
-292 ATFEERPTGGSS
+292 ATFEEVRSRVTAQMRIEDDEVIRTASQRSIGSSS
-304 DRRSYTPRNN
+304 DRRSYTPRSS

-329 VNQYDDTNS
+329 VNQYDDTNN
-338 VYRNERVVYLPISE
+338 VYRNERVVYPPISE

-358 IGGVVNDLQS
+358 IGGVVNALQN

-373 RWPKKRDIPD
+373 RWPKKSDRPD
-383 STKDMS
+383 SMKDMS

-395 RDNGHTTEECISL
+395 RDNGHTTEEFISL

-431 TYNKDSNSQ
+431 TYNKDNNAQ
-440 PNPAPSGDRPAPP
+440 PSPAPSGDRPAPP
-453 TFEKVVNVISG
+453 MFEKVVNVISG

-504 MIITFDDSD
+504 MTITFDDSD

-536 KRILIDN
+536 KRILINN
-543 GSSANVLFLE
+543 GSSANILFLE

-558 GLDEKSIIRRST
+558 GLEEKSIVRRST

-582 VGEISLPTYAEGTNV
+582 VGEISLPTYAEGVNV
-597 LTKFNV
+597 MTKFNV

-610 NVILGRPWIHKMK
+610 NT
-623 AVPSTYHQSIKF
+623 SF
-635 PTKWGVM
+635 
-642 EIKGQQRDAKKC
+642 
-654 YETAL
+654 
-659 KPSKS
+659 
-664 SI
+664 

>member
-13 AAYEKAQAELA
+13 AAYEKAHAELA

-44 YQSRYKPGAKPKKL
+44 HQSRYKPGAKPKKL

-68 LTDGEEP
+68 LSDGEEP
-75 QGEEDEATLDPVTKR
+75 HGEEDETTPDPVTKR
-90 LNKMENHMKKRCSLM
+90 MNKMETHMKKQCSLM
-105 MKLMTKLP
+105 LKLMTKLP

-145 RLPTWTTL
+145 RLPTWTSL

-163 VNFYK
+163 VNVYK
-168 QRMWQIGIPYD
+168 QQIWQIGIPYD

-209 FCLSDLINAF
+209 YCLSDLINAF
-219 YQQFASSRQLEKQT
+219 YQQFPSSRQLEKQT
-233 SDLYWLVQGP
+233 SDLYRLVQGP

-271 AFKRGLVPNSE
+271 AFKRGLIPNSE
-282 LYRELTKYPC
+282 LYREITKYPC
-292 ATFEERPTGGSS
+292 ATFEEVRSRATAQMRIEDDEFTRMASQRPTGGSS

-314 SWRHQPYNRQNQVQN
+314 NWRHQPYNRQIQVQN
-329 VNQYDDTNS
+329 VNQYDDTNN
-338 VYRNERVVYLPISE
+338 VYRNERVVYPPISE

-358 IGGVVNDLQS
+358 IGGVVNALQS

-373 RWPKKRDIPD
+373 RWPKKSDRPD
-383 STKDMS
+383 SMKDMS
-389 RWCDFH
+389 KWCDFH
-395 RDNGHTTEECISL
+395 RDNGHTTEECIPL

-421 KDLLSDKGKE
+421 KELLSDKGKE
-431 TYNKDSNSQ
+431 TYNKDSNTQ
-440 PNPAPSGDRPAPP
+440 PSPAPGGDRPAPLM
-453 TFEKVVNVISG
+453 FEKVVNVISG

-478 INRGESEAVKEG
+478 INRGESEAVIEG
-490 QTEDEVALDKSLAA
+490 QTEDEMALEKSLAA
-504 MIITFDDSD
+504 MTITFDDSY
-513 STDTQQ
+513 ST
-519 EHHDGLVIS
+519 
-528 LPIGNALI
+528 NA
-536 KRILIDN
+536 
-543 GSSANVLFLE
+543 
-553 ALQEM
+553 Q
-558 GLDEKSIIRRST
+558 
-570 VLVGFSG
+570 
-577 ESLRT
+577 
-582 VGEISLPTYAEGTNV
+582 
-597 LTKFNV
+597 
-603 VDCPSAY
+603 
-610 NVILGRPWIHKMK
+610 
-623 AVPSTYHQSIKF
+623 
-635 PTKWGVM
+635 
-642 EIKGQQRDAKKC
+642 
-654 YETAL
+654 
-659 KPSKS
+659 
-664 SI
+664 